1 MKYFK
6 ILSAFYF
13 ATLMLLASCGNNDEQ
28 KTETVITDSSS
39 AKTEAPAE
47 PQDVM
52 IVMHKVANF
61 DKWMAS
67 YAAGDSMRLAA
78 GLHDYIIGRGVED
91 NNSLLVAVRMDDA
104 AKAKD
109 FMANPALKEAMQKG
123 GVIGVP
129 SITRLNVQMLDT
141 TTNKTT
147 SRVIIMHKVKDWD
160 AWKRSFDSHKQARVD
175 AGMSDRSLGYDVD
188 DNHMVTVV
196 FTINDMAK
204 AKAFMASQDL
214 KDKMKEAGVE
224 GEPKVFMY
232 NVAKV
237 Y

>member
-6 ILSAFYF
+6 ILSAIPF
-13 ATLMLLASCGNNDEQ
+13 AAIMLLSSCGNNDEQ
-28 KTETVITDSSS
+28 KTETVSTDSTV
-39 AKTEAPAE
+39 AKTEAPAK

-61 DKWMAS
+61 DKWMAAYTS
-67 YAAGDSMRLAA
+67 GDSMRLAA
-78 GLHDYIIGRGVED
+78 GLHDYIIGRGIED

-109 FMANPALKEAMQKG
+109 FMVTPALKEAMQKG

-129 SITRLNVQMLDT
+129 SITRLNVQMMDS
-141 TTNKTT
+141 TTNTAT
-147 SRVIIMHKVKDWD
+147 SRVIITHKVKDWD
-160 AWKRSFDSHKQARVD
+160 AWKKSFDSHKQTRVD
-175 AGMSDRSLGYDVD
+175 AGLSDRAIGYDVD

-196 FTINDMAK
+196 LAINDMTK

-232 NVAKV
+232 NVVKA